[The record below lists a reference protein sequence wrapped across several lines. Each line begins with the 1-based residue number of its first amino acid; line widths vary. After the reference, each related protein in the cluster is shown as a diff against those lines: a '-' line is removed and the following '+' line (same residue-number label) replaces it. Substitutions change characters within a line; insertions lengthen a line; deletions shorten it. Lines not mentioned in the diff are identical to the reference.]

1 MSTATTTTCPACA
14 PLAADVARLRN
25 EYKVLTQMLDAFL
38 KRSGFPLV
46 PRDEAR
52 AILTPPAEPL
62 APVVALADRRA
73 L

>member
-1 MSTATTTTCPACA
+1 MTAHCPSCA

-46 PRDEAR
+46 PREEAR
-52 AILTPPAEPL
+52 AILSPAEPL